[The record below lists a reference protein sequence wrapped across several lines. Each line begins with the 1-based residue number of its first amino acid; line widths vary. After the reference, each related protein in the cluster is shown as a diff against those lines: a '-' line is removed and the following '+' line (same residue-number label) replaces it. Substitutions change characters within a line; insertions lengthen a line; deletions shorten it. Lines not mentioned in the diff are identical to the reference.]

1 MKKIFFYLSLILST
15 LLTINIVQILA
26 TGPALL
32 TEYSL
37 GYLAG
42 QAILLLLF
50 VALAILSWRKMKAPG
65 EEGISS

>member
-1 MKKIFFYLSLILST
+1 MKKFVFYLSLVLSA
-15 LLTINIVQILA
+15 LLAMNIVQILA
-26 TGPALL
+26 TRPAPL

-50 VALAILSWRKMKAPG
+50 VALAILYWRKMKTPR
-65 EEGISS
+65 EDGIRS